1 MVLQRQVGRRRSL
14 GIAAT
19 ALLLA
24 ITTSSVGLTASESP
38 EAEGEPQTL
47 TIGMWPGLVDQ
58 FTGYAEAFEE
68 AHPGFSVSVDPVPLV
83 QADYIQQLVTQG
95 LSNST
100 PDIVFNYDTL
110 NQSLV
115 GAGVVYDMA
124 PSLMEGRGGL
134 TVDTFLPNFLAQYR
148 VGDKITGMPVSA
160 DAALLFYNK
169 SVFDTYG
176 VDYPTP
182 DWTYDDMY
190 SAAIEITEKSNGE
203 VFGLATPLRDGTA
216 FFTFYPVL
224 KASGSNL
231 FDPAS
236 ERFVFADSEGLA
248 AWNQLMRPYQEG
260 FGTPFSAATQYT
272 QYMNSGQAAMA
283 VISTADVE
291 PLRNSMTDDWDVQQL
306 PTVEGNAASGGG
318 SYSLSISESSPNK
331 DAAWTFLSWFYDTD
345 GGMAAAA
352 PNGVIPATV
361 DGVSNGSWL
370 TTAPPVPANF
380 VPATQYAVANATLPD
395 PIPDAVQPQ
404 VAPALKAALEGVIVG
419 GQSIEEAYGAAQEEL
434 NGELGV
440 D

>member
-1 MVLQRQVGRRRSL
+1 MP
-14 GIAAT
+14 A
-19 ALLLA
+19 
-24 ITTSSVGLTASESP
+24 
-38 EAEGEPQTL
+38 
-47 TIGMWPGLVDQ
+47 
-58 FTGYAEAFEE
+58 
-68 AHPGFSVSVDPVPLV
+68 AHPGYSVSVDPVPLV

-115 GAGVVYDMA
+115 GAGVVHDMA

-148 VGDKITGMPVSA
+148 VGDQITGMPVSA
-160 DAALLFYNK
+160 DAALLMYNK
-169 SVFDTYG
+169 TIFDTYG

-224 KASGSNL
+224 RAYGSNL
-231 FDPAS
+231 YDPAS
-236 ERFVFADSEGLA
+236 ERFIFADAEGLE
-248 AWNQLMRPYQEG
+248 AWTQLLRPYQEG
-260 FGTPFSAATQYT
+260 FGTPFSAATQYR
-272 QYMNSGQAAMA
+272 QYITSGQAAMD

-306 PTVEGNAASGGG
+306 PTFDGNPTTGGG
-318 SYSLSISESSPNK
+318 SYSLSISESSSNK
-331 DAAWTFLSWFYDTD
+331 DAAWEFLSWFYDTD
-345 GGMAAAA
+345 GGMEVAA

-361 DGVSNGSWL
+361 DGITNGSWL

-380 VPATQYAVANATLPD
+380 VPATQYAVDNATLPD

-404 VAPALKAALEGVIVG
+404 VAPALKAALEGVLVG
-419 GQSIEEAYGAAQEEL
+419 GQSIEDAYGAAQEEL
-434 NGELGV
+434 NAELGA